1 MWYEL
6 RRYLHKKYDKCMLTI
21 RRPADIV
28 ETFVENDEKINTGEV
43 FSGSSSAS
51 RDISTVKNYG
61 DIQLVV
67 HTLPFLS

>member
-1 MWYEL
+1 MSVSMPFLAFFILFYWKL
-6 RRYLHKKYDKCMLTI
+6 SVK
-21 RRPADIV
+21 
-28 ETFVENDEKINTGEV
+28 NDEKMNTGEV

>member
-1 MWYEL
+1 
-6 RRYLHKKYDKCMLTI
+6 MLTI

-67 HTLPFLS
+67 HTSPFLS